1 MNEVEEKNP
10 EEKPLYEWE
19 FHPAKANWLVTT
31 LVTVFLFLLLVIVF
45 WMTQSRLFTIIGT
58 FVLLGSMRSFYFPTT
73 YKLYN
78 DYIRVRYTVTTVK
91 KDWKIYRTVSEERN
105 GVFLSTF
112 ARPTRMEN
120 FRGMFLKYGDA
131 DRDRILEIVNSK
143 IGTTEDERENVS
155 SSSPGGSGQ
164 E

>member
-1 MNEVEEKNP
+1 MNDIEEKKP

-19 FHPAKANWLVTT
+19 FYPAKANWLVTT

-58 FVLLGSMRSFYFPTT
+58 LVLLGSMRSFYFPTT
-73 YKLYN
+73 YKLYE
-78 DYIRVRYTVTTVK
+78 DYVWVRYTVTTVK
-91 KDWKIYRTVSEERN
+91 KEWKVYRTVSSERN

-120 FRGMFLKYGDA
+120 FRGMFLKYGNA
-131 DRDRILEIVNSK
+131 DQDKILEIVNSK
-143 IGTTEDERENVS
+143 IGMTEDEREDVS
-155 SSSPGGSGQ
+155 ASSPGGRGR